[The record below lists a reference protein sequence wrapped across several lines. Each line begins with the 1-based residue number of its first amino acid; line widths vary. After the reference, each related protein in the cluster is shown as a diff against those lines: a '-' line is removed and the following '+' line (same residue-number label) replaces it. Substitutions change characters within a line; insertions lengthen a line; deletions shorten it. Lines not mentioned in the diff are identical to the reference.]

1 MVDTDH
7 EPAGL
12 CEVWASRL
20 SMMTSSGLGGVDWIV
35 SCCVIGDD
43 QVLSS
48 SLTLKE
54 MVWVP
59 AARDVVLKEAWVL
72 KAPAM
77 DEVHS

>member
-1 MVDTDH
+1 MESMTAVG
-7 EPAGL
+7 GL
-12 CEVWASRL
+12 
-20 SMMTSSGLGGVDWIV
+20 LGGVVWIM
-35 SCCVIGDD
+35 SCRVIGDD

-59 AARDVVLKEAWVL
+59 TARDVVLKEAWVL